1 MEREELK
8 KGFISTENKG
18 FSMTFENGLSISVQ
32 WGTSNYCEKQHSFEY
47 GIEMKK
53 NTWKSYDAE
62 IAVITKDRKFVGIA
76 EDDCVIGWL
85 STDRVAKYIE
95 IVSSAKDE
103 EDLISCLTENKVCF
117 KKI

>member
-1 MEREELK
+1 MAREELK
-8 KGFISTENKG
+8 KGFMSTENKG

-62 IAVITKDRKFVGIA
+62 IAVITKDRRFVGIA
-76 EDDCVIGWL
+76 EDL
-85 STDRVAKYIE
+85 AS
-95 IVSSAKDE
+95 VSSSVPF
-103 EDLISCLTENKVCF
+103 IYNLTF
-117 KKI
+117 APS